1 MVVPKTT
8 AKDEVI
14 RLMADKDKVEKSIS
28 DYGAILSS
36 NDNVGMKG
44 PLIDAEGYPRNDID
58 VYQVR
63 QARQQIMCLQNDHKK
78 LMSEIEKLLHQ
89 VHKEAADEENS
100 AGISSKAAAISLE
113 SPSMEVAEP
122 LNVIVNVNLVSP
134 GSPAEDAGLRI
145 GDAIVQFGSI
155 NSKNFENNL
164 FQIGALVNN
173 MENQRIAL
181 KAKRNE
187 QILDLIL
194 IPKKWS
200 GRGLLGCNIVLPE
213 TIER

>member
-8 AKDEVI
+8 AKEEVM
-14 RLMADKDKVEKSIS
+14 RLMADKDKLEKSIS
-28 DYGAILSS
+28 DYGLILSA
-36 NDNVGMKG
+36 NDNVGMAG

-58 VYQVR
+58 VYKVR
-63 QARQQIMCLQNDHKK
+63 QARQQILCLQNDHKK

-89 VHKEAADEENS
+89 VHKEAADNENS
-100 AGISSKAAAISLE
+100 AGITIKAAAISLE
-113 SPSMEVAEP
+113 SPNQEIVP

-145 GDAIVQFGSI
+145 GDGILQFGSI
-155 NSKNFENNL
+155 NSRNFENNL
-164 FQIGALVNN
+164 MQIATLVNN

-181 KAKRNE
+181 KIKRSE

-200 GRGLLGCNIVLPE
+200 GRGLLGFNIVLPE
-213 TIER
+213 SIER